1 MKGHVLIVEDDPDMC
16 DMLDFGLKSRGFT
29 SRSFLSGMEGLQAI
43 GIEQPDVIL
52 TDINLPDIKGVQIC
66 REVVSQWQEIPVVMM
81 TAFGSMEAA
90 VESLRVGAYDF
101 ITKPLDM
108 DILAMALERAVDHCR
123 LRKQVKEL
131 QAACNTMTAF
141 SGMTGESKAMKELF
155 VRLER
160 IAGTETSI
168 LITGESGTG
177 KEVTARALHRLS
189 RRGVKPFV
197 AINCSA
203 IPEPLLESELFGHV
217 KGAFTDAWQTRKGLL
232 READGGTL
240 FLDEIGDIPL
250 ALQPKLLRALEE
262 RTVRAVGGNEE
273 CPFDV
278 RVIAATNVNIE
289 DAVAQG
295 RFREDLYYR
304 LNVIRIDLPPL
315 RQRDTDVL
323 LLARHFIEEF
333 SLKMAKQV
341 TGLTESAA
349 KKLLNYAWPGNVRE
363 LRNAIEHGV
372 AMTLFDRI
380 VPEDLPRK
388 VHAATSDSLLFDTKN
403 PGDLISLE
411 EMSMRYISHV
421 IDVANGNQSL
431 AAQILQI
438 DRKTIYR
445 KLQKPLS

>member
-1 MKGHVLIVEDDPDMC
+1 MKGHVLIIEDDRDMC
-16 DMLDFGLKSRGFT
+16 EMLDFGLKERGFT
-29 SRSFLSGMEGLQAI
+29 TRSCLRGAEGLQAV
-43 GIEQPDVIL
+43 GMEQPDVIL

-66 REVVSQWQEIPVVMM
+66 QEVVAHWQEIPVVMM
-81 TAFGSMEAA
+81 TAFGSMETAI
-90 VESLRVGAYDF
+90 ESLRVGAYDF

-108 DILAMALERAVDHCR
+108 DILAVALERAVDHCR
-123 LRKQVKEL
+123 LKKQVKVL
-131 QAACNTMTAF
+131 QAACETVTTF
-141 SGMTGESKAMKELF
+141 SGMIGASKPMKELF

-160 IAGTETSI
+160 IADTETSI
-168 LITGESGTG
+168 LVRGESGTG
-177 KEVTARALHRLS
+177 KEVTARALHGQS
-189 RRGVKPFV
+189 RRSKNPFV

-203 IPEPLLESELFGHV
+203 LPEALLESELFGHV
-217 KGAFTDAWQTRKGLL
+217 KGAFTDAWQNRKGLL

-262 RTVRAVGGNEE
+262 RKVRPVGGNEE
-273 CPFDV
+273 CSFDV
-278 RVIAATNVNIE
+278 RIIAATNTDLEEAIAE
-289 DAVAQG
+289 G

-304 LNVIRIDLPPL
+304 LNVIRVDLPPL

-323 LLARHFIEEF
+323 LLARRFIEE
-333 SLKMAKQV
+333 SGQKMGKQV
-341 TGLTESAA
+341 TGLTDSAA

-363 LRNAIEHGV
+363 LRNAMEHGV

-380 VPEDLPRK
+380 VPEDLPEK
-388 VHAATSDSLLFDTKN
+388 IHSATTASLLFDTKT
-403 PGDLISLE
+403 PSELISLE
-411 EMSMRYISHV
+411 EMTMRYISHV